1 MDEDGDRLKRDE
13 LSSRV
18 EKLSPAEQ
26 ALLRARVQGKSPTA
40 LPDLDTPRAGR
51 DLRDEGLSSSSRLRH
66 VPEDKSSGWSPLV
79 KIQRGSSNN
88 NFICAHSL
96 SGLVTDYVQLARHMG
111 ADQTFYALQSQG
123 IGVGGEPHTQMET
136 MAAYYLEAVR
146 EIQPEGPYLLGGNSL
161 GGHIAFEMAQQLRA
175 EGSTVALLA
184 LIDTPRFN
192 FKFGGDGEFD
202 DALYWNWRYG
212 ENYCLPLSLEH
223 LQGLDPDG
231 RLDYVVEHLKR
242 GVISPP
248 FMKMRNVNPQ
258 RMLKVELG
266 NRKAVYNYE
275 HKPYPGRITLLRA
288 GEASTQTIVPHL
300 GWGPLAVGGVEIH
313 WVPGD
318 HNTVIE
324 PPNVA
329 AVGRVLRECVDKAT
343 RE

>member
-1 MDEDGDRLKRDE
+1 MDEDDDRLKRDE

-26 ALLRARVQGKSPTA
+26 APLRAGVQGKSPTA
-40 LPDLDTPRAGR
+40 LPGLDTPPAGH
-51 DLRDEGLSSSSRLRH
+51 DSRDEGLSPTSRLQR
-66 VPEDKSSGWSPLV
+66 VPEVKSSGWSPLV

-96 SGLVTDYVQLARHMG
+96 SGLVTDYVLLARHMG
-111 ADQTFYALQSQG
+111 ADQIFYALQSRG
-123 IGVGGEPHTQMET
+123 ISAEGEPHTQMEE
-136 MAAYYLEAVR
+136 MAAYYIEAVR

-184 LIDTPRFN
+184 IIDTPRFN

-202 DALYWNWRYG
+202 AALYWNWRYG
-212 ENYCLPLSLEH
+212 ENYCLPLPLED
-223 LQGLDPDG
+223 LLGLDPD
-231 RLDYVVEHLKR
+231 RQLDYVVEHLKR
-242 GVISPP
+242 GAISPP

-258 RMLKVELG
+258 RMLRVELG
-266 NRKAVYNYE
+266 NRKAVYHYE

-288 GEASTQTIVPHL
+288 GEPSTQTVVPHL
-300 GWGPLAVGGVEIH
+300 GWGPLALGGVEIH

-329 AVGRVLRECVDKAT
+329 VVGRVLRECVDKAT